1 MPVINPTRKQFD
13 AMLAMASDGPVYM
26 LNMLRFREQANYGAD
41 SGQTAC
47 TGREAYQRY
56 GAAIAGVLNSVG
68 GRPVWQA
75 DGLLSFIAPDG
86 ETWDECLLVRYPDI
100 GAFQSMLTNPD
111 YQAQTFHRD
120 AAIADS
126 RLVITRSELIAF
138 PQD

>member
-41 SGQTAC
+41 SGQAPC
-47 TGREAYQRY
+47 TGRKAYQRY

-68 GRPVWQA
+68 GQPVWQA